1 MREIQEYDFEYI
13 RLIEEDL
20 LASEIILDLKR
31 KSKVEIKTGKLVT
44 IKIIFID
51 ESEAFYK
58 VQKPFFNKR
67 LKKFINIIL

>member
-1 MREIQEYDFEYI
+1 MSEIQKYNFEWE

-31 KSKVEIKTGKLVT
+31 KSKVEIKAGKLIT

-58 VQKPFFNKR
+58 VQKSFFTKR
-67 LKKFINIIL
+67 LKKFINLIL